1 MNLVFLKVG
10 RGGSEGRGSTF
21 SFGAGGHVQERHPD
35 LQVLQP
41 CSLARVHAICI
52 ATCSS
57 GSFPIHIRL
66 LQQFPESS
74 GCPKCK
80 ASFSLISSNTR
91 IPAHA
96 GPTNSRLRAHLG
108 LVVPK
113 KGEVNIRVGNQTVGW
128 KPGKW
133 TVIDDSFEHEVV
145 NNGNGP
151 RLILLVDFRHPD
163 VGRSEGHREEF
174 NWSKEDMTTAGLAR
188 SGSVRG
194 GFPES
199 P

>member
-1 MNLVFLKVG
+1 VAVKGVALHSATEQAAMCRN
-10 RGGSEGRGSTF
+10 
-21 SFGAGGHVQERHPD
+21 
-35 LQVLQP
+35 
-41 CSLARVHAICI
+41 AIL
-52 ATCSS
+52 TC
-57 GSFPIHIRL
+57 RL
-66 LQQFPESS
+66 LQQFPQSS
-74 GCPKCK
+74 SCPKCK
-80 ASFSLISSNTR
+80 ASFSLISGNTR
-91 IPAHA
+91 IPPHA

-108 LVVPK
+108 LIVPK
-113 KGEVNIRVGNQTVGW
+113 KGEVSMRVGNETVGW

-145 NNGNGP
+145 NNGNSP

-194 GFPES
+194 GFPEN

>member
-1 MNLVFLKVG
+1 M
-10 RGGSEGRGSTF
+10 
-21 SFGAGGHVQERHPD
+21 HPTHFQIFFD
-35 LQVLQP
+35 V
-41 CSLARVHAICI
+41 
-52 ATCSS
+52 
-57 GSFPIHIRL
+57 RL
-66 LQQFPESS
+66 LQQFPQSS

-80 ASFSLISSNTR
+80 ASFSLISANTT
-91 IPAHA
+91 IPPHA

-113 KGEVNIRVGNQTVGW
+113 KGEVSIRVGNETVGW

-133 TVIDDSFEHEVV
+133 TIIDDSFEHEVV
-145 NNGNGP
+145 NNEDGP

-163 VGRSEGHREEF
+163 VTEEAHKEEF
-174 NWSKEDMTTAGLAR
+174 NWSKEDMTSAGLAR

-194 GFPES
+194 GFPDL

>member
-1 MNLVFLKVG
+1 MQVFFATFFDKVCPSDLNL
-10 RGGSEGRGSTF
+10 TNIPDAF
-21 SFGAGGHVQERHPD
+21 S
-35 LQVLQP
+35 LL
-41 CSLARVHAICI
+41 
-52 ATCSS
+52 T
-57 GSFPIHIRL
+57 RL
-66 LQQFPESS
+66 LQQFPQSS
-74 GCPKCK
+74 SCPKCK
-80 ASFSLISSNTR
+80 VSFSLISGNTT
-91 IPAHA
+91 IPPHA

-113 KGEVNIRVGNQTVGW
+113 KGEVNIRVGNETVGW

>member
-1 MNLVFLKVG
+1 M
-10 RGGSEGRGSTF
+10 
-21 SFGAGGHVQERHPD
+21 
-35 LQVLQP
+35 
-41 CSLARVHAICI
+41 I
-52 ATCSS
+52 S
-57 GSFPIHIRL
+57 G
-66 LQQFPESS
+66 
-74 GCPKCK
+74 
-80 ASFSLISSNTR
+80 NTT
-91 IPAHA
+91 IPPHA

-108 LVVPK
+108 LIVPK
-113 KGEVNIRVGNQTVGW
+113 KGEVNIRVGNETVGW

-174 NWSKEDMTTAGLAR
+174 NWSKEDMTSAGLAR

>member
-1 MNLVFLKVG
+1 M
-10 RGGSEGRGSTF
+10 
-21 SFGAGGHVQERHPD
+21 
-35 LQVLQP
+35 
-41 CSLARVHAICI
+41 I
-52 ATCSS
+52 S
-57 GSFPIHIRL
+57 G
-66 LQQFPESS
+66 
-74 GCPKCK
+74 
-80 ASFSLISSNTR
+80 NTR
-91 IPAHA
+91 IPPHA

-108 LVVPK
+108 LIVPK
-113 KGEVNIRVGNQTVGW
+113 KGEVKMRVGNKTVGW

-133 TVIDDSFEHEVV
+133 IIIDDSFEHEVV

-194 GFPES
+194 GFPET

>member
-1 MNLVFLKVG
+1 MAVKGVALHSASEQAVMCRNAILTCRSFLLLSSAIVFEKVCPSDLNL
-10 RGGSEGRGSTF
+10 TNIPDAF
-21 SFGAGGHVQERHPD
+21 S
-35 LQVLQP
+35 LL
-41 CSLARVHAICI
+41 
-52 ATCSS
+52 T
-57 GSFPIHIRL
+57 RL
-66 LQQFPESS
+66 LQQFPQSS
-74 GCPKCK
+74 SCPKCK
-80 ASFSLISSNTR
+80 ASFSLISGNTT
-91 IPAHA
+91 IPPHA

-113 KGEVNIRVGNQTVGW
+113 KGEVNIRVGNETVGW

>member
-1 MNLVFLKVG
+1 MTIF
-10 RGGSEGRGSTF
+10 
-21 SFGAGGHVQERHPD
+21 FGV
-35 LQVLQP
+35 
-41 CSLARVHAICI
+41 
-52 ATCSS
+52 
-57 GSFPIHIRL
+57 RL
-66 LQQFPESS
+66 LQQFPQSS

-80 ASFSLISSNTR
+80 ASFSLISANTT
-91 IPAHA
+91 IPPHA

-113 KGEVNIRVGNQTVGW
+113 KGEVSIRVGNETVGW

-133 TVIDDSFEHEVV
+133 TIIDDSFEHEVV
-145 NNGNGP
+145 NNGDRP

-163 VGRSEGHREEF
+163 VTEEAHKEEF
-174 NWSKEDMTTAGLAR
+174 NWSKEDMTAAGLAR

-194 GFPES
+194 GFPYL

>member
-1 MNLVFLKVG
+1 MAVKGVALHSASEQAAMCRNAILTCRSLLLSSAMVSEKVCPSDLNL
-10 RGGSEGRGSTF
+10 TNIPDAF
-21 SFGAGGHVQERHPD
+21 S
-35 LQVLQP
+35 LL
-41 CSLARVHAICI
+41 
-52 ATCSS
+52 T
-57 GSFPIHIRL
+57 RL
-66 LQQFPESS
+66 LQQFPQSS
-74 GCPKCK
+74 SCPKCK
-80 ASFSLISSNTR
+80 ASFSLISGNTT
-91 IPAHA
+91 IPPHA

-113 KGEVNIRVGNQTVGW
+113 KGEVNIRVGNETVGW

-145 NNGNGP
+145 NNGDGP

-163 VGRSEGHREEF
+163 VGLLESHREEF